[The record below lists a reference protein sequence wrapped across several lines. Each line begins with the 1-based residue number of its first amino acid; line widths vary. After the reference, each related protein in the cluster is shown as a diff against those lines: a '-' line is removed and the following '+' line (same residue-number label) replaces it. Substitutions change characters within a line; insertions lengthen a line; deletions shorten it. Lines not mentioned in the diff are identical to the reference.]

1 MTESIPVVEM
11 FCRSDRSNDVAL
23 LMGLLMISTV
33 RVVNK
38 HGGFEICA
46 TQDGGRRVPKAS

>member
-33 RVVNK
+33 VNK
-38 HGGFEICA
+38 HGGFEICV
-46 TQDGGRRVPKAS
+46 TQDRGRRVPKAS